1 MLMTDQAIG
10 EIKILTR
17 TNTQIRRLGYL
28 KQICRFVQDDP
39 CPRLEVIN
47 RLEQWA
53 ASNQFRLDTYVSDK
67 GVIRRSGKSLGA
79 KRYLEFAQDLE
90 LVTEASGYLR
100 LTKTGRIVTSIE
112 SIAQVPAVGNPFQLG
127 PEERLLFLYQM
138 LLLDKDYLLP
148 ILKLTSQCHK
158 QLDLQKQTRTALLE
172 HFKIIERRAV
182 SQIVRSEAEERRNTL
197 LGWTK
202 PVRYSEHL
210 TIPRLNW
217 LLDLELI
224 DWEPFTASREFVPS
238 NIARLLLRS
247 MPTVDGDIF
256 IDRHWCQNDLFTVW
270 ASGSNVSTKSWEML
284 TNSERGVL
292 IKDSVSI
299 GFSLFRTMEYPRISA
314 YQLVLFTVIRLLFRE
329 NVVAGFENIKKALS
343 EYSDSS
349 PDGWVFYWTQMDDDG
364 YVLLPR

>member
-1 MLMTDQAIG
+1 MTDQAIG

-172 HFKIIERRAV
+172 HFK
-182 SQIVRSEAEERRNTL
+182 N
-197 LGWTK
+197 
-202 PVRYSEHL
+202 
-210 TIPRLNW
+210 
-217 LLDLELI
+217 
-224 DWEPFTASREFVPS
+224 
-238 NIARLLLRS
+238 LRKFAFLYEKMVES
-247 MPTVDGDIF
+247 
-256 IDRHWCQNDLFTVW
+256 
-270 ASGSNVSTKSWEML
+270 
-284 TNSERGVL
+284 
-292 IKDSVSI
+292 
-299 GFSLFRTMEYPRISA
+299 
-314 YQLVLFTVIRLLFRE
+314 VLFVQESQHWNKHHNQFTS
-329 NVVAGFENIKKALS
+329 NLS
-343 EYSDSS
+343 
-349 PDGWVFYWTQMDDDG
+349 GKINCRFW
-364 YVLLPR
+364 